1 MSSYSTAGANLAPIF
16 PYARHN
22 GNAKSRVSVG
32 ATENG
37 RPRAGLFHACVH
49 MHNRVSGL
57 LFISVVAL
65 TSLLAQD
72 KKPPVKLVLPAKNGN
87 IVFDHSA
94 HVKHEKNNCKA
105 CHPALFAQD
114 AKAAVGFKPPHKVEE
129 DKMTSCGSCHRA
141 GGSAFETKANCTNS
155 KCHVTAR
162 SKKG

>member
-16 PYARHN
+16 PCARHN
-22 GNAKSRVSVG
+22 SNAKSRVSAR
-32 ATENG
+32 ATGNG

-49 MHNRVSGL
+49 MQKIVSGL
-57 LFISVVAL
+57 LFVSMVGL

-72 KKPPVKLVLPAKNGN
+72 KKPPLKLVLPAKNGN

-114 AKAAVGFKPPHKVEE
+114 AKAPVGFKPPHKIEE

-141 GGSAFETKANCTNS
+141 GGRAFETKGNCTNGN
-155 KCHVTAR
+155 CHVKAS